1 MPSDVTRAK
10 AKEREAMK
18 QQQRPLPAI
27 LGIAFLLNAFK
38 WTVFLCCLGFVIWGW
53 WESSEWFVLRANYL
67 NYSNGSLAI
76 LPALVL
82 YNIGSGNQVYNECI
96 KLNFFK

>member
-53 WESSEWFVLRANYL
+53 WESSECFLLRVNYL
-67 NYSNGSLAI
+67 IELFKWFTCDIACFD
-76 LPALVL
+76 LV
-82 YNIGSGNQVYNECI
+82 
-96 KLNFFK
+96 